1 MKKLLTIFLV
11 LLAFFASASHVHLSL
26 TGITNGTHFYYCQTT
41 VDSVIVYKPAGAGS
55 VFTWYHTGTGYI
67 SEDSVIVTQF
77 NQGYWFFDDGTMI
90 GFYINFTSIAPTQP
104 WTATDTT
111 KCTESS
117 IILKGQA
124 TNQPDFTYVWN
135 TGSTA
140 SQINVVATGT
150 YTVTVTGVCGS
161 PMTDQINVINHPV
174 PTPNLG
180 PDVVTCD
187 GNIVTLDPGT
197 FAGYAWSTSGTTST
211 IDVTTSGTYRVS
223 VTDSHGCH
231 ASDTIAVSFVINDGE
246 EILLL
251 TIDTITGNNKITWE
265 TGGLTDVTIV
275 IYREVSTS
283 VYDSIG
289 SAPYATGEW
298 TDNVNSTNQTWRYK
312 ISTIDTCGNESP
324 LSFYHQT
331 ISTATVPLVP
341 SGYRVEWTEY
351 LIEGSKSGN
360 KSVNN
365 YYVFAVDG
373 LGLNWI
379 PNQIAM
385 VSGTVT
391 SYNLPSITDS
401 MFVVG
406 AEIGGAKGVTD
417 GLALSNVVDNPL
429 ISSVPSLVAAQQI
442 PIYPNPSTGSFTVSG
457 EGVMSIYNVIGEC
470 VSTETIYGT
479 TTVHLN
485 SGIYMVK
492 ITDKQNATFTQ
503 KVIVR

>member
-1 MKKLLTIFLV
+1 MRKIFTIALFLLSLS
-11 LLAFFASASHVHLSL
+11 LSASHVHLSL
-26 TGITNGTHFYYCQTT
+26 TGVTSGSHFYYCTT
-41 VDSVIVYKPAGAGS
+41 IDSIIVYKPAGGGISDWYGPAGAQ
-55 VFTWYHTGTGYI
+55 YI
-67 SEDSVIVTQF
+67 AVDSVIVTQST
-77 NQGYWFFDDGTMI
+77 QGYWTCQYGPTSI
-90 GFYINFTSIAPTQP
+90 TEFYIDFVSIAPTEP
-104 WTATDTT
+104 WTVADTT

-117 IILKGQA
+117 VILKGQT
-124 TNQPDFTYVWN
+124 TNQPDFVYAWN

-140 SQINVVATGT
+140 SQISVVTPGT
-150 YTVTVTGVCGS
+150 YYVTVTGACGTVS
-161 PMTDQINVINHPV
+161 DQINVLNHPV

-180 PDVVTCD
+180 PDVVSCD
-187 GNIVTLDPGT
+187 GNTVTLDPGT
-197 FAGYAWSTSGTTST
+197 FVGYAWSTSVATPT
-211 IDVTTSGTYRVS
+211 IDVTTDGTYRVTI
-223 VTDSHGCH
+223 TDGNGCH
-231 ASDTIAVSFVINDGE
+231 ASDTIDVSFVINDGE
-246 EILLL
+246 EIFIM
-251 TIDTITGNNKITWE
+251 TIDTITGNNKVVWE
-265 TGGLTDVTIV
+265 TLGTTDVTTV
-275 IYREVSTS
+275 IYREVSTN

-351 LIEGSKSGN
+351 IVEGSKGGN

-365 YYVFAVDG
+365 YFVFAVDG
-373 LGLNWI
+373 LGLNWV
-379 PNQIAM
+379 PNQIAA
-385 VSGTVT
+385 VSGSVT

-406 AEIGGAKGVTD
+406 ADLGAKSLTN

-457 EGVMSIYNVIGEC
+457 EGIMSIYNVIGEC
-470 VSTETIYGT
+470 ISTETIYGT